1 MHGPT
6 EIVVMPV
13 LAMDTM
19 TGTGTMKANR
29 MSDRVHLLT
38 AGMLS
43 DGLLI
48 TPILPGITDRITDPS
63 GGGTIRVLRLGGTET
78 AISVRMPNHRNGITA
93 AITIRPIRSGQP
105 ERVMFSPL
113 PYLSPVCF

>member
-1 MHGPT
+1 
-6 EIVVMPV
+6 MPV

-43 DGLLI
+43 DGLPV
-48 TPILPGITDRITDPS
+48 TPTPPGTTVRITDPS
-63 GGGTIRVLRLGGTET
+63 GGGTIPALRPGGAET
-78 AISVRMPNHRNGITA
+78 AIIVPMLSHRNGITA
-93 AITIRPIRSGQP
+93 AITIRPIRSGRS

-113 PYLSPVCF
+113 PCLSPVCF